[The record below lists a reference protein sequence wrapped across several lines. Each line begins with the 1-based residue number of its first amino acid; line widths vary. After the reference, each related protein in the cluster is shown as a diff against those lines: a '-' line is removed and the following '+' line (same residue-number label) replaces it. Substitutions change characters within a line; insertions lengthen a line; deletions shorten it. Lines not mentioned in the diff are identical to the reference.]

1 MPLCDA
7 AAATRLADFV
17 VVSAGATLLAF
28 WRTTSLTNLMCAV
41 DLKSPSTLELSLL
54 PALRSGGSRKD
65 SFSRMTTA
73 RERPSTLAHPRNTI
87 SGKQQNKRRLKDR
100 CSSSIC
106 RWPWSMRQQQ
116 QQQQLVS
123 FGHWPLI
130 VFTKQQHRL
139 TFPSIRSAF
148 LPSLKAN
155 HQPPASIAHIR
166 FAQCTAVAAIYIFIS
181 HTATGKLRM
190 VRKER

>member
-1 MPLCDA
+1 MA
-7 AAATRLADFV
+7 SHFV
-17 VVSAGATLLAF
+17 VVSAEVASFF
-28 WRTTSLTNLMCAV
+28 WRTTTSLTNLMCSG

-73 RERPSTLAHPRNTI
+73 RDTVHTRTHPRNTI
-87 SGKQQNKRRLKDR
+87 SGKQQNKNRKRRLKDR

-116 QQQQLVS
+116 QQLVS
-123 FGHWPLI
+123 FGHSPLI
-130 VFTKQQHRL
+130 VFTKQPQQHRL

-148 LPSLKAN
+148 LPSLKSN
-155 HQPPASIAHIR
+155 HQR
-166 FAQCTAVAAIYIFIS
+166 RS
-181 HTATGKLRM
+181 HTLGLLSVLLRLIFTYLLATRPQ
-190 VRKER
+190 ES

>member
-1 MPLCDA
+1 MCNLCHCV
-7 AAATRLADFV
+7 TRRRRPDCGQPFCCCVCWGYLACF
-17 VVSAGATLLAF
+17 F
-28 WRTTSLTNLMCAV
+28 RRTTISLTNLMCVV
-41 DLKSPSTLELSLL
+41 DLKSPSTLEL

-73 RERPSTLAHPRNTI
+73 RDTVHTRTHPRYTI
-87 SGKQQNKRRLKDR
+87 SGKQQNKNRKRRLKDR

-116 QQQQLVS
+116 QQQLVS

-130 VFTKQQHRL
+130 VFTKQPQQHRL

-155 HQPPASIAHIR
+155 HQR
-166 FAQCTAVAAIYIFIS
+166 RS
-181 HTATGKLRM
+181 HTLGLLSVLLLRLFTYLLATRPQ
-190 VRKER
+190 ES